1 MTLPADART
10 VNWSPELSSAYVEA
24 AAPSADVC
32 NAFLVELVACSDR
45 LCAGVELMR
54 DNGAAWFIPSQVL
67 GDGTTIDVVGGAT
80 TDTITARGL
89 TGHDARTDQ
98 ILALAWVG
106 RSIGRDSSRTIS
118 AGVPWIP
125 IAVGLATVAIVGACV
140 AWYAESQS
148 RASQAERITQSSIL
162 AAGRDHAERL
172 RVAQQTGQ
180 PIAPPTPV
188 EVAAADAIR
197 TAATQA
203 REAGIGQAV
212 AEAVSGI
219 GKAVAAVVAIWVG
232 FKLFSTS
239 RS

>member
-10 VNWSPELSSAYVEA
+10 ANWSPDLSAQYIEA
-24 AAPSADVC
+24 AQPNPDIC
-32 NAFLVELVACSDR
+32 NAFLIELVACSDR
-45 LCAGVELMR
+45 LCAGSALMR
-54 DNGAAWFIPSQVL
+54 DNGAAWFIPSEVL
-67 GDGTTIDVVGGAT
+67 ADGSTVDVVGAAT
-80 TDTITARGL
+80 TETIRLRGL
-89 TGHDARTDQ
+89 TGHDPRADQ

-106 RSIGRDSSRTIS
+106 RSMGQSSARS

-125 IAVGLATVAIVGACV
+125 IGVGLVVVAIVGACV

-180 PIAPPTPV
+180 PIAAPTPV
-188 EVAAADAIR
+188 EIAAADAIR
-197 TAATQA
+197 TAASQA
-203 REAGIGQAV
+203 RESGIGQAA

-219 GKAVAAVVAIWVG
+219 GKAVAAVVAIWAAVTL
-232 FKLFSTS
+232 FKQS

>member
-1 MTLPADART
+1 MTVPAGARIT
-10 VNWSPELSSAYVEA
+10 NWSPDLSAQYIEVA
-24 AAPSADVC
+24 QPNPDIC

-45 LCAGVELMR
+45 LCAGRELMQ
-54 DNGAAWFIPSQVL
+54 DNGASWFIPSTGQP
-67 GDGTTIDVVGGAT
+67 DGSRVDLVGAAT
-80 TDTITARGL
+80 TETIQGAGL
-89 TGHDARTDQ
+89 TGRDARAEQ

-106 RSIGRDSSRTIS
+106 RSMGQSSARS

-125 IAVGLATVAIVGACV
+125 IGVGLVVVAIVGACV
-140 AWYAESQS
+140 AWYAESSS

-188 EVAAADAIR
+188 ELAAGDAIR
-197 TAATQA
+197 TAAAQA
-203 REAGIGQAV
+203 RTANIGQAV
-212 AEAVSGI
+212 AEAVSGV
-219 GKAVAAVVAIWVG
+219 GKALAAAVAIWAAFTL
-232 FKLFSTS
+232 FKES

>member
-10 VNWSPELSSAYVEA
+10 ANWSPDLSAGYVEA
-24 AAPSADVC
+24 AQPNADIC
-32 NAFLVELVACSDR
+32 NAFLIELVACSDR
-45 LCAGVELMR
+45 LCAGSALMV
-54 DNGAAWFIPSQVL
+54 DNGASWFIPSEVL
-67 GDGTTIDVVGGAT
+67 ADGSSVNVVGAAT
-80 TDTITARGL
+80 TETLALRGL
-89 TGHDARTDQ
+89 SGTDARTEQ

-106 RSIGRDSSRTIS
+106 RQLGASSARS

-125 IAVGLATVAIVGACV
+125 IAVGLAVVAIVGACV
-140 AWYAESQS
+140 AWYAEGSS

-188 EVAAADAIR
+188 EVAAAEAIR
-197 TAATQA
+197 TAALQA
-203 REAGIGQAV
+203 RSANIGQAV
-212 AEAVSGI
+212 AEAVSGV
-219 GKAVAAVVAIWVG
+219 GKAVAAVVAIWAAVTLL
-232 FKLFSTS
+232 KES

>member
-1 MTLPADART
+1 MA
-10 VNWSPELSSAYVEA
+10 NWSPDLSVQYIDAPQ
-24 AAPSADVC
+24 PSADVC

-45 LCAGVELMR
+45 LCAGRELMR
-54 DNGAAWFIPSQVL
+54 DNGASWFIPSTGQP
-67 GDGTTIDVVGGAT
+67 DGSRVDLVGAAT
-80 TDTITARGL
+80 TETIQAAGL
-89 TGHDARTDQ
+89 TGRDARTDQ

-106 RSIGRDSSRTIS
+106 RSMGRSSARS

-125 IAVGLATVAIVGACV
+125 IGVGLVVVAIVGACA
-140 AWYAESQS
+140 AWYAESSS

-188 EVAAADAIR
+188 ELAAGDAIR
-197 TAATQA
+197 TAAEQA
-203 REAGIGQAV
+203 RTANIGQAV
-212 AEAVSGI
+212 AEAVSGV
-219 GKAVAAVVAIWVG
+219 GKAVAAAVAIWAAFTL
-232 FKLFSTS
+232 FKES